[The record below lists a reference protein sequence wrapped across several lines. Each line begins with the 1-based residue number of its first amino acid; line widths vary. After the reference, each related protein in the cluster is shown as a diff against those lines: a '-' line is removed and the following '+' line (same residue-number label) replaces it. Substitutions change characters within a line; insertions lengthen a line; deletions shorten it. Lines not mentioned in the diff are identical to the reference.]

1 MKQIRIVL
9 IYALLLVFPVVM
21 YGQSSIRGTVV
32 DKSTNEPII
41 GATVSV
47 VGTTLGTMTD
57 VDGNFILNVTSGKIS
72 VTYLGYKPV
81 TETIDGKTTF
91 HIAMEEDSHMLDEMV
106 VVGYGAQAKKHITG
120 AISNV
125 SGDDLIRSTSTTL
138 AGTLA
143 GKIQGITTRAMDSR
157 PGRGINLEIRNMGEP
172 LFVIDGIAYGGES
185 SNDWVQSRNIS
196 GKDIF
201 NSLNPEDIENITI
214 LKDASAA
221 VYGLK
226 ASSGVVLVTTKKGK
240 KGDKVTVN
248 LNGYYGWQNFTRF
261 PTLANAAQYT
271 LGRVEAAQN
280 EGKDP
285 ASVYTPEELAKW
297 QAGTEPGYQGYDY
310 FDIITRKN
318 VPQYHLNASISG
330 GGQSSSYYLSV
341 AHTGQ
346 DALMKDFLYKRTNI
360 QANLETKIANRLTI
374 GAQISG
380 RDEITEDVGLP
391 GGDGY
396 FSAIL
401 GMFTNLP
408 ITGPYANNNPE
419 YIQHSNN
426 FAYNPAL
433 FRRDIAG
440 YKDNHDRSANIN
452 MYAQYDFP
460 FGLKAKGTVSYN
472 YANYKFDGFQYRYST
487 YDYNT
492 TTDTYERKGGSDAGW
507 RYQLEKESVSRFAQF
522 NLTYDKQIGDHSFSV
537 VAAYERSD
545 YDRDYLE
552 VGTNPS
558 NDYLDLLEKN
568 NINSFTDGWIFQA
581 RAGYVGRIN
590 YNFRNKY
597 MLEVLG
603 RYDGSYLY
611 ARGKRWG
618 FFPGTSAGWR
628 ISEEPFFKNL
638 KNTVDDLKIRASI
651 GQTGKEAGVGMFG
664 YLDGYNYNSGNAV
677 LDGDYVIGIQPRGK
691 AVTNLSWE
699 KHTSM
704 NAGFDLTM
712 LNNRLV
718 ITADVFQKRITGI
731 PAQRYDVLLPTEIG
745 YGLPNE
751 NLNKDAYRGV
761 EGIVTYRDKVGDVD
775 FSVSGNFT
783 FSRYRM
789 IERYKERYANSWQEY
804 REGNNNR
811 WGNVWWGY
819 QVVGRFQSQ
828 EEIDSYPIDMD
839 GKNNTTLLP
848 GDFIYKDV
856 NEDGVINDMDQRPI
870 GYPQGWAP
878 MIGFG
883 GNIGVNWKDFDLN
896 LDFTGGAMQS
906 WYQDYELRNAFH
918 NGYNSPA
925 YILTDRWH
933 RADPYDPNSEWIAG
947 YYPAIR
953 EGNSGPNGRNS
964 DFWLHNVRYLRLRNA
979 ELGYTLPQLLTR
991 KVKIERC
998 RFYINASNLFSI
1010 DNVGRYEIDPE
1021 ISANAAVVYPQ
1032 QRTVILGFNVTF

>member
-1 MKQIRIVL
+1 ML
-9 IYALLLVFPVVM
+9 IYALLLVVPIVV
-21 YGQSSIRGTVV
+21 YGQDSIKGTVV
-32 DKSTNEPII
+32 DKTTGEPII
-41 GATVSV
+41 GASV
-47 VGTTLGTMTD
+47 AIVGTTTGTLTD
-57 VDGNFILNVTSGKIS
+57 ISGNFTLNVTTGKLSITF
-72 VTYLGYKPV
+72 VGYNSV
-81 TETIDGKTTF
+81 TETIDGKSFFLIELQENT
-91 HIAMEEDSHMLDEMV
+91 HMLDEMV
-106 VVGYGAQAKKHITG
+106 VVGYGSQAKKHITG

-125 SGDDLIRSTSTTL
+125 TGDDLSRSTSTTL
-138 AGTLA
+138 AGALA
-143 GKIQGITTRAMDSR
+143 GKVQGITTRAMDSR

-196 GKDIF
+196 GKDMF
-201 NSLNPEDIENITI
+201 NALNPEDIENITI

-240 KGDKVTVN
+240 NNEKVTVN
-248 LNGYYGWQNFTRF
+248 LNAYYGWQNFTRF
-261 PTLANAAQYT
+261 PKMANAAQYT

-285 ASVYTPEELAKW
+285 SSVYTREELAKW
-297 QAGTEPGYQGYDY
+297 QAGTEAGYQGYDY

-318 VPQYHLNASISG
+318 VPQSHINASISG
-330 GGQSSSYYLSV
+330 GGVGSSYYLSV
-341 AHTGQ
+341 SHTEQ
-346 DALMKDFLYKRTNI
+346 DALMKDFSYKRTNI
-360 QANLETKIANRLTI
+360 QANLETKVANRLTI
-374 GAQISG
+374 GAQLSG

-419 YIQHSNN
+419 YPQYSNN
-426 FAYNPAL
+426 YAYNPAL
-433 FRRDIAG
+433 FSRDIAG

-452 MYAQYDFP
+452 MYMQYDFA

-487 YDYNT
+487 YDYDT
-492 TTDTYERKGGSDAGW
+492 ASDTYIRKGGSDAGW
-507 RYQLEKESVSRFAQF
+507 RYQLEKESVSRFAQI
-522 NLTYDKQIGDHSFSV
+522 NLTYDKQIGDHTFSA

-545 YDRDYLE
+545 YEKNYQAI
-552 VGTNPS
+552 GTNPS
-558 NDYLDLLEKN
+558 NDYLPLLEMN
-568 NINSFTDGWIFQA
+568 NINSFSDDWMFQA
-581 RAGYVGRIN
+581 RAGYVGKIN

-618 FFPGTSAGWR
+618 FFPGASIGWR
-628 ISEEPFFKNL
+628 ASEESFFKGL

-651 GQTGKEAGVGMFG
+651 GQTGKESGVGMFG
-664 YLDGYNYNSGNAV
+664 YLDGYNYNSGGAV
-677 LDGDYVIGIQPRGK
+677 LDGEYVIGIQPRGK

-699 KHTSM
+699 KHTTM
-704 NAGFDLTM
+704 NVGFDLTM
-712 LNNRLV
+712 LRDRLV
-718 ITADVFQKRITGI
+718 ITADVFQKKITGI
-731 PAQRYDVLLPTEIG
+731 PAQRYDVLLPEEIG

-751 NLNKDAYRGV
+751 NLNKDSYQGF
-761 EGIVTYRDKVGDVD
+761 EGIATYRDKIGDIE

-783 FSRYRM
+783 LSRYKM
-789 IERYKERYANSWQEY
+789 DERYKERYANSWQQY
-804 REGNNNR
+804 RQGNNDR
-811 WGNVWWGY
+811 WGGIWWGY

-856 NEDGVINDMDQRPI
+856 NNDGVINSMDERPI

-878 MIGFG
+878 MIGMG
-883 GNIGVNWKDFDLN
+883 GSIGINWKDFDLN
-896 LDFTGGAMQS
+896 LDFSGGAMQS
-906 WYQDYELRNAFH
+906 WFQDYELRNAFH

-925 YILTDRWH
+925 YLLTDRWH
-933 RADPYDPNSEWIAG
+933 RADPYDPDSEWISG

-953 EGNSGPNGRNS
+953 EGNSGPNSRNS
-964 DFWLHNVRYLRLRNA
+964 DFWLHNVRYIRLRNA
-979 ELGYTLPQLLTR
+979 ELGYTLPKSLT
-991 KVKIERC
+991 KVVNINKC
-998 RFYINASNLFSI
+998 RVYVNASNLFSI
-1010 DNVGRYEIDPE
+1010 DNVGRFQIDPE
-1021 ISANAAVVYPQ
+1021 ITANAAVVYPQ
-1032 QRTVILGFNVTF
+1032 QRTIILGINVTF